1 MAKWDWLENPSL
13 LPTWGFMLRVV
24 FKAALLFILLNVLF
38 ALINPIEAL
47 GRVSLYNT
55 VLPGRLR
62 LPYGENASRS
72 YSLSLNNI
80 PVMFASHEISQPKAD
95 AEYRVLMIGDS
106 ATWGWFLEPEDTLAA
121 AINAGNYHI
130 EDGRQIVAYNLG
142 YPVMSL
148 TKDLL
153 LLDYAMRYEP
163 DLIVWTF
170 TLESFPREKQLFPAM
185 VQHNPQRV
193 RDLITRYDLDLDV
206 DDPRFVEADFLERTI
221 VGQRRELADWLR
233 LQVYGFSW
241 AATGIDQFI
250 PDNYERTA
258 IDLPGDIA
266 WNSQGWDGIAEP
278 RDLTADDLAFDV
290 LRAGI
295 ERAGDVPVLLVNEPM
310 LVSDGANSGIRYN
323 AFFPRW
329 AYDSYR
335 VQLMDIAIENDWPLL
350 DMWNSMPTTAFTD
363 SPVHM
368 TPAATRQTTE
378 AIMPYLLELANTRV

>member
-1 MAKWDWLENPSL
+1 M
-13 LPTWGFMLRVV
+13 
-24 FKAALLFILLNVLF
+24 
-38 ALINPIEAL
+38 
-47 GRVSLYNT
+47 
-55 VLPGRLR
+55 R
-62 LPYGENASRS
+62 LPYGENASQS

-80 PVMFASHEISQPKAD
+80 PAMFALHEISQPKAD
-95 AEYRVLMIGDS
+95 DEYRLLLIGDS
-106 ATWGWFLEPEDTLAA
+106 ATWGWFLEPSDTLAA
-121 AINAGNYHI
+121 AINAGNYRT
-130 EDGRQIVAYNLG
+130 EDGRRIVAYNLG

-163 DLIVWTF
+163 DLIVWAF
-170 TLESFPREKQLFPAM
+170 TLESFPREKQLVPAM
-185 VQHNPQRV
+185 VQQNPGRV
-193 RDLITRYDLDLDV
+193 RDLIRRYDLDLDV
-206 DDPRFVEADFLERTI
+206 NDSRFVEADFLDRTI

-250 PDNYERTA
+250 PVSYERTA
-258 IDLPGDIA
+258 IDLSDDLA
-266 WNSQGWDGIAEP
+266 WNSEGWDGIAEP
-278 RDLTADDLAFDV
+278 RDLTADEMVFDV

-310 LVSDGANSGIRYN
+310 LVSNGANSDIRYN

-335 VQLMDIAIENDWPLL
+335 VQLKDIAIENDWPLL
-350 DMWNSMPTTAFTD
+350 DMWNSMPATAFID

-368 TPAATRQTTE
+368 TPEATRQTAE
-378 AIMPYLLELANTRV
+378 AIVPFLLEVANKV

>member
-1 MAKWDWLENPSL
+1 MAKWEWLENPTR

-24 FKAALLFILLNVLF
+24 VKAALLFVVLNLLF

-55 VLPGRLR
+55 VLPGRMR
-62 LPYGENASRS
+62 LPYGENASQS

-80 PVMFASHEISQPKAD
+80 PAMFALHEISQPKAD
-95 AEYRVLMIGDS
+95 DEYRLLLIGDS
-106 ATWGWFLEPEDTLAA
+106 ATWGWFLEPSDTLAA
-121 AINAGNYHI
+121 AINAGNYRT
-130 EDGRQIVAYNLG
+130 EDGRRIVAYNLG

-163 DLIVWTF
+163 DLIVWAF
-170 TLESFPREKQLFPAM
+170 TLESFPREKQLVPAM
-185 VQHNPQRV
+185 VQQNPGRV
-193 RDLITRYDLDLDV
+193 RDLIRRYDLDLDV
-206 DDPRFVEADFLERTI
+206 NDSRFVEADFLDRTI

-250 PDNYERTA
+250 PDDYERTA
-258 IDLPGDIA
+258 IDLSDDLA
-266 WNSQGWDGIAEP
+266 WNSEGWDGIAEP
-278 RDLTADDLAFDV
+278 RDLTADEMVFDV

-310 LVSDGANSGIRYN
+310 LVSNGANSDIRYN

-335 VQLMDIAIENDWPLL
+335 VQLKDIAIENDWPLL
-350 DMWNSMPTTAFTD
+350 DMWNSMPATAFID

-368 TPAATRQTTE
+368 TPEATRQTAE
-378 AIMPYLLELANTRV
+378 AIVPFLLEVANKV

>member
-1 MAKWDWLENPSL
+1 MAKWEWLENPTR

-24 FKAALLFILLNVLF
+24 VKAALLFVVLNLLF

-55 VLPGRLR
+55 VLPGRMR
-62 LPYGENASRS
+62 LPYGENASQS

-80 PVMFASHEISQPKAD
+80 PAMFASHEISQPKAD
-95 AEYRVLMIGDS
+95 DEYRLLLIGDS
-106 ATWGWFLEPEDTLAA
+106 ATWGWFLEPSDTLAA
-121 AINAGNYHI
+121 AINAGNYRT
-130 EDGRQIVAYNLG
+130 EDGRRIVAYNLG

-163 DLIVWTF
+163 DLIVWAF
-170 TLESFPREKQLFPAM
+170 TLESFPREKQLVPAM
-185 VQHNPQRV
+185 VQQNPGRV
-193 RDLITRYDLDLDV
+193 RDLIRRYDLDLDV
-206 DDPRFVEADFLERTI
+206 NDSRFVEADFLDRTI

-250 PDNYERTA
+250 PVSYERTA
-258 IDLPGDIA
+258 IDLSDDLA
-266 WNSQGWDGIAEP
+266 WNSEGWDGIAEP
-278 RDLTADDLAFDV
+278 RDLTADEMVFDV

-310 LVSDGANSGIRYN
+310 LVSNGANSDIRYN

-335 VQLMDIAIENDWPLL
+335 VQLKDIAIENDWPLL
-350 DMWNSMPTTAFTD
+350 DMWNSMPATAFID

-368 TPAATRQTTE
+368 TPEATRQTAE
-378 AIMPYLLELANTRV
+378 AIVPFLLEVANKV